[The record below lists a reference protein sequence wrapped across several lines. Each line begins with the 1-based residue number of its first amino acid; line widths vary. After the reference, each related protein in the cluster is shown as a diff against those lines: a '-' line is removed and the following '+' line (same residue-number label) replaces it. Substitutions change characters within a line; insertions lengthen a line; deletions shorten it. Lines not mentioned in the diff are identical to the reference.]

1 MEHGNSFRGLN
12 FFGQIIIDARE
23 ISTEY
28 RNRFIVASFQG
39 VKLSE
44 LQL

>member
-12 FFGQIIIDARE
+12 LFGQIIIDARE
-23 ISTEY
+23 IYTEY
-28 RNRFIVASFQG
+28 INIFIVASFQG
-39 VKLSE
+39 VKLNE

>member
-1 MEHGNSFRGLN
+1 MEHGSNFRGLN
-12 FFGQIIIDARE
+12 LFGQIIVDARE

-28 RNRFIVASFQG
+28 INRFISVSFQG
-39 VKLSE
+39 VKLSD